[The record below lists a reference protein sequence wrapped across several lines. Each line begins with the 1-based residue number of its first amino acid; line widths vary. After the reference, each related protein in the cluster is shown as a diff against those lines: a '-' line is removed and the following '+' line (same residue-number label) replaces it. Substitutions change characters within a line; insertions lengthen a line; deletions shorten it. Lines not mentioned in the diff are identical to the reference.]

1 MQGLAIAVMIIII
14 GYLLMKIFNIR
25 LSKREGLAFMDTNL
39 GTDTGTDE
47 APPIEKA
54 ALESLNATIQAKI
67 TMLSDELMLKKYKKE
82 YETTIIN
89 MDDYINLLMMQQ
101 IYKTKYDSGIETT
114 ISSLENLNIL
124 KASKDA
130 LNTAMTY
137 LDKQ

>member
-1 MQGLAIAVMIIII
+1 MQLVGITVMVTIIV
-14 GYLLMKIFNIR
+14 YLLMKIFNIR
-25 LSKREGLAFMDTNL
+25 LVKREGFEIANVD
-39 GTDTGTDE
+39 TDTDE
-47 APPIEKA
+47 SLPIEKA
-54 ALESLNATIQAKI
+54 ALESLNATIQSKI
-67 TMLSDELMLKKYKKE
+67 TMLDDKLMIKKYKRQ

-101 IYKTKYDSGIETT
+101 IANTKYDSGVGTT
-114 ISSLENLNIL
+114 LKSLEGLNIL